1 MSKDPTKLPTKKPKR
16 ARSGAQAEL
25 ALDVPQSGESFA
37 HAVAVAAE
45 ASVQLVQFVDPDPTH
60 LWAGQAALGSFLR
73 DHGQGWV
80 LAVRVFMRQRDW
92 TAFEADYKPGGRPAA
107 HPATMMSLALL
118 GTLEGATSLRDL
130 ERLARVDL
138 RAWWLTGGLMPDHS
152 AIGRFLNRH
161 ASLIG
166 KEFFEDLTRAIVKLV
181 GEFNGTIA
189 VDATV
194 IQAAASRLRTIK
206 QEAAR
211 AVAAEAKAR
220 AQAAPNDERLA
231 KAAVLAED
239 VVKTAEE
246 RSAIRRAKGREN
258 PDAPVSPTEPSAMI
272 QPLKSGQIAPSYQS
286 CIAVDANRIV
296 LAHCIEP
303 SSEPA
308 AVPDLVE
315 RTAAVTAR
323 SVTTLL
329 GDGRYNCFSTLTLAS
344 LLGIELLAPANR
356 NDKSHKPGKHFD
368 KSRFI
373 YDINSNTYMCPADKV
388 LAARTPG
395 QDDEGRTYTPYRA
408 TGCSTCPLRDKCCKG
423 QSNREVKRYDH
434 EPLREALTEHM
445 AKAESK
451 AKYAKRQTSVEPVF
465 AETKGIGGFVR
476 FGRRTTEG
484 RLLEQSLHYA
494 AHNLRRALRI
504 KLPQTRHAGPGTAGS
519 ARRGAGAHRA
529 RTQASGTAPTSGS
542 PSRNRRTAAKWNQPQ
557 PQFQA
562 VRPNCRHHTLQC
574 RPHSIRGPMT
584 CVPAAVW
591 PVPAFGP
598 KSGPFWP

>member
-1 MSKDPTKLPTKKPKR
+1 MNEAPTKSPTRKPKR

-25 ALDVPQSGESFA
+25 ALDVPQSGESLA
-37 HAVAVAAE
+37 HAVASGAE
-45 ASVQLVQFVDPDPTH
+45 ASVQLVQFVDPDPAL

-73 DHGQGWV
+73 DHGQAWV

-166 KEFFEDLTRAIVKLV
+166 KEFFEDLTRAVVKLV

-220 AQAAPNDERLA
+220 AQAAPSDQRLA
-231 KAAVLAED
+231 RAAELAEC
-239 VVKTAEE
+239 VAKTAEE
-246 RSAIRRAKGREN
+246 RSAIRKAKGREN
-258 PDAPVSPTEPSAMI
+258 VDAPVSPTEPGAMI
-272 QPLKSGQIAPSYQS
+272 QPLKNGQMAPSYQS
-286 CIAVDANRIV
+286 CIAVDSNRIV

-308 AVPDLVE
+308 AVPHLVE
-315 RTAAVTAR
+315 RTQAVTAG
-323 SVTTLL
+323 SVTTVL
-329 GDGRYNCFSTLTLAS
+329 GDGRYNCFSALIFTSAR
-344 LLGIELLAPANR
+344 GIELLAPASR
-356 NDKSHKPGKHFD
+356 NDKSDKPRKYFD
-368 KSRFI
+368 KSRFV
-373 YDINSNTYMCPADKV
+373 YDINSNSYSCPAGKV
-388 LAARTPG
+388 LVARTPAR
-395 QDDEGRTYTPYRA
+395 DDEGRTYTPYRA
-408 TGCSTCPLRDKCCKG
+408 SDCSNCPLRDKCCRG
-423 QSNREVKRYDH
+423 QSMREVKRYDH
-434 EPLREALTEHM
+434 EPLREALAEHM

-451 AKYAKRQTSVEPVF
+451 GKYAKRSTTVEPVF

-504 KLPQTRHAGPGTAGS
+504 KLPQTRHAGPGTADS
-519 ARRGAGAHRA
+519 AGRGAGAQGA
-529 RTQASGTAPTSGS
+529 GTQPSGTTARSGS
-542 PSRNRRTAAKWNQPQ
+542 SSRNRRATNATGGN
-557 PQFQA
+557 
-562 VRPNCRHHTLQC
+562 
-574 RPHSIRGPMT
+574 RGRK
-584 CVPAAVW
+584 
-591 PVPAFGP
+591 F
-598 KSGPFWP
+598 KPFR